1 MLLKRTLQL
10 GFPLTIAELH
20 LDKVVLIEATHIAYP
35 NTLGFLVFAVVADY
49 FLTEVLFAL
58 EGCLDVVLGRANNHF
73 LTFTLR

>member
-10 GFPLTIAELH
+10 RFTLPVAELH
-20 LDKVVLIEATHIAYP
+20 LDKVVLIEATHIANP

-58 EGCLDVVLGRANNHF
+58 EWCLDVVLWRANNHF
-73 LTFTLR
+73 LTFRL